1 MQQINKTII
10 NNLDALSYS
19 KKNQNNLLEDID
31 ILKTGYLNSNKYF
44 YILKGLES
52 DKNYV
57 NKVKLLANSFGNIVL
72 QNKKRQKFVHVTPNI
87 QSISSLNKSAKNQY
101 LRYHETNTGGDLH
114 SDGPQL
120 NTPPK
125 YVFLACIKNSAQGGD
140 NIIVNCKKIYSDLK
154 SKNREVFNI
163 LNSRYFIERRGFSYA
178 NLNIFS
184 KPIFSFDDDT
194 FRFRYLRTYIE
205 AAYKLKNINMP
216 ESKKNALDILDS
228 YLNKKKYQEQFKLN
242 PGEILIINNNL
253 LAHGR
258 TSFSINKNK
267 GQRDY
272 LRVWIK

>member
-1 MQQINKTII
+1 MQQFNQRLID
-10 NNLDALSYS
+10 NLDILDYS
-19 KKNQNNLLEDID
+19 KKDQSNLLKDID
-31 ILKTGYLNSNKYF
+31 ILKTRYLDSSKYF

-52 DKNYV
+52 DKYYV
-57 NKVKLLANSFGNIVL
+57 NKVKLLASSFGKIVL
-72 QNKKRQKFVHVTPNI
+72 QNQKRQKFVHVTPNI
-87 QSISSLNKSAKNQY
+87 KSISSLNASEKSQY
-101 LRYHETNTGGDLH
+101 LRYHETNAGGDLH

-163 LNSRYFIERRGFSYA
+163 LNNQYFIERRGFSYS

-184 KPIFSFDDDT
+184 KPIFSLDNEV

-228 YLNKKKYQEQFKLN
+228 YLNKKEYQDQFKLN
-242 PGEILIINNNL
+242 PGEILIINNNS

-258 TSFSINKNK
+258 TSFSINNNK